1 MSPMDQQNLPG
12 MHSATPSPLWWQKM
26 QVQVRALPVKAWL
39 VLGLFLVA
47 ALFMGLHTAFAAKD
61 SILHVK
67 VQHGFR
73 SALLSVWIDGELA
86 YSSKLTGAMK
96 KKLGLIP
103 DSVQGNLAQTIPLP
117 SGNRELRIRVET
129 PDGSV
134 QEQTVSAKFV
144 RNGERTL
151 VVIARR
157 TDFSMNWQDLPVQVA
172 ESASTLGWMARY
184 TSTLLLTA
192 AGSIISAITGYA
204 IRELPKQIGSRQA
217 ETPKA

>member
-1 MSPMDQQNLPG
+1 MDQQSLPG
-12 MHSATPSPLWWQKM
+12 MQPLVPKPLWWRKI
-26 QVQVRALPVKAWL
+26 QVQVQALPLKAWL
-39 VLGLFLVA
+39 VLILFLVA

-61 SILHVK
+61 STLHLK

-103 DSVQGNLAQTIPLP
+103 ESVQGNLAQTIPLP

-134 QEQTVSAKFV
+134 QEQTITAQFVS
-144 RNGERTL
+144 NGERTL
-151 VVIARR
+151 FVIAKR
-157 TDFSMNWQDLPVQVA
+157 TDFSMNWQDLPVPVA
-172 ESASTLGWMARY
+172 ESASVLGWMARY
-184 TSTLLLTA
+184 TGTLLITA
-192 AGSIISAITGYA
+192 AGSIISALTGYA
-204 IRELPKQIGSRQA
+204 IRELPKQLGARQA
-217 ETPKA
+217 DTPKA

>member
-1 MSPMDQQNLPG
+1 MDQQNLPG
-12 MHSATPSPLWWQKM
+12 MNSATPSPLWWQKI
-26 QVQVRALPVKAWL
+26 QVQVRALPVKAWIVL
-39 VLGLFLVA
+39 VLFLVA

-61 SILHVK
+61 STLTLK

-86 YSSKLTGAMK
+86 YSSKLTGTMK

-103 DSVQGNLAQTIPLP
+103 ESVQGNLAHTIPLP
-117 SGNRELRIRVET
+117 SGTRELRIRVET

-134 QEQTVSAKFV
+134 QEQTVSADFV
-144 RNGERTL
+144 RNGDRTL
-151 VVIARR
+151 VVIAKR
-157 TDFSMNWQDLPVQVA
+157 TDFSMNWQDVPVPVT

-192 AGSIISAITGYA
+192 AGSIISALTGYA

-217 ETPKA
+217 EAPKA

>member
-1 MSPMDQQNLPG
+1 MDQQSLPG
-12 MHSATPSPLWWQKM
+12 MQPPSPSPLLWQKI
-26 QVQVRALPVKAWL
+26 RLSARSLPLKAWI

-61 SILHVK
+61 STLHLK

-86 YSSKLTGAMK
+86 YSSKLTGVMK
-96 KKLGLIP
+96 KKLVLIP

-117 SGNRELRIRVET
+117 SGTRELRVRVET

-134 QEQTVSAKFV
+134 QEQTISAEFV

-151 VVIARR
+151 FVMARR
-157 TDFSMNWQDLPVQVA
+157 TDFSMNWQDLPVPVA

-192 AGSIISAITGYA
+192 AGSIISALTGYA
-204 IRELPKQIGSRQA
+204 IRELPKQIGARQA

>member
-1 MSPMDQQNLPG
+1 M
-12 MHSATPSPLWWQKM
+12 
-26 QVQVRALPVKAWL
+26 KAWI

-61 SILHVK
+61 STLHLK

-73 SALLSVWIDGELA
+73 SALLSVWIDGDLA
-86 YSSKLTGAMK
+86 YSSKLAGSMK

-103 DSVQGNLAQTIPLP
+103 ESVQGNLSQTIPLP

-134 QEQTVSAKFV
+134 QEQTITAQFVS
-144 RNGERTL
+144 NGERTL
-151 VVIARR
+151 FVIAKR
-157 TDFSMNWQDLPVQVA
+157 TDFSMNWQDLPVPVA
-172 ESASTLGWMARY
+172 ESASVLGWMARY
-184 TSTLLLTA
+184 TGTLLITA
-192 AGSIISAITGYA
+192 AGSIISALTGYA
-204 IRELPKQIGSRQA
+204 IRELPKQLGSRQA

>member
-1 MSPMDQQNLPG
+1 MDQQNLPG
-12 MHSATPSPLWWQKM
+12 MNSDTPSPLWWQKI
-26 QVQVRALPVKAWL
+26 QVQVRALPVKAWI

-61 SILHVK
+61 STLHLK

-73 SALLSVWIDGELA
+73 SALLSVWIDGELT
-86 YSSKLTGAMK
+86 YSSKLTGSMK

-103 DSVQGNLAQTIPLP
+103 DSVQGNLAQTISLP

-134 QEQTVSAKFV
+134 QEQTVGAEFV
-144 RNGERTL
+144 RNGERSL

>member
-1 MSPMDQQNLPG
+1 MDQQNLPG
-12 MHSATPSPLWWQKM
+12 MNSDTPSPLWRQKI
-26 QVQVRALPVKAWL
+26 QVQVRALPVKAWI
-39 VLGLFLVA
+39 VLGLFVVA

-61 SILHVK
+61 STLHLK

-86 YSSKLTGAMK
+86 YSSKLTGSMK

-103 DSVQGNLAQTIPLP
+103 DSVQGNLAQTISLP

-134 QEQTVSAKFV
+134 QEQTVGAEFV

>member
-1 MSPMDQQNLPG
+1 MDQQSLPG
-12 MHSATPSPLWWQKM
+12 MRPPTPSPLLWQKICL
-26 QVQVRALPVKAWL
+26 RARGLPLKAWI

-61 SILHVK
+61 STLHLK

-103 DSVQGNLAQTIPLP
+103 ESVQGNLSQTIPLP
-117 SGNRELRIRVET
+117 SGTRELRVRVET

-134 QEQTVSAKFV
+134 QEQTISAEFV

-151 VVIARR
+151 FVIARR
-157 TDFSMNWQDLPVQVA
+157 TDFSMNWQDLPVPVA

-192 AGSIISAITGYA
+192 AGSIISALTGYA
-204 IRELPKQIGSRQA
+204 IRELPKQIGTRQA

>member
-1 MSPMDQQNLPG
+1 MDQQNLPG
-12 MHSATPSPLWWQKM
+12 MNSDTPSHLWRQKI

-39 VLGLFLVA
+39 VLGLFVVA

-61 SILHVK
+61 STLHLK

-86 YSSKLTGAMK
+86 YSSKLTGSMK

-134 QEQTVSAKFV
+134 QEQTVGAEFV

>member
-1 MSPMDQQNLPG
+1 MQSP
-12 MHSATPSPLWWQKM
+12 SPSPLLWQKI
-26 QVQVRALPVKAWL
+26 QLRARGLPLKAWIVL
-39 VLGLFLVA
+39 VLFMVA

-61 SILHVK
+61 STLHLK

-86 YSSKLTGAMK
+86 YSSKLTGSMK

-103 DSVQGNLAQTIPLP
+103 ESVQGNLSQTIPLP
-117 SGNRELRIRVET
+117 SGTRELRVRVET

-134 QEQTVSAKFV
+134 QEQTVGADFI

-151 VVIARR
+151 LVIAKR
-157 TDFSMNWQDLPVQVA
+157 TDFSMNWQDLPVPVA
-172 ESASTLGWMARY
+172 ESTSTLGWMARY

-192 AGSIISAITGYA
+192 AGSIISALTGYA
-204 IRELPKQIGSRQA
+204 IRELPKQIGARQT

>member
-1 MSPMDQQNLPG
+1 MQSPMPK
-12 MHSATPSPLWWQKM
+12 PLWWRKI
-26 QVQVRALPVKAWL
+26 QVQVRTLPLKAWL
-39 VLGLFLVA
+39 VLALFLVA

-61 SILHVK
+61 STLHLK

-86 YSSKLTGAMK
+86 YSSKLTGTMK

-103 DSVQGNLAQTIPLP
+103 ESVQGNLAQTIPLP
-117 SGNRELRIRVET
+117 SGTRELRVRVET

-134 QEQTVSAKFV
+134 QEQTISAEFV
-144 RNGERTL
+144 RNGDRTL
-151 VVIARR
+151 FVIARR
-157 TDFSMNWQDLPVQVA
+157 TDFSMTWQDLPVPVA

-192 AGSIISAITGYA
+192 AGSIISALTGYA
-204 IRELPKQIGSRQA
+204 IRELPKQIGARQA
-217 ETPKA
+217 EHPRPRSKSQLRFR

>member
-1 MSPMDQQNLPG
+1 MDQQNLPG
-12 MHSATPSPLWWQKM
+12 MNSDTPSPLWWQKI
-26 QVQVRALPVKAWL
+26 QVQVRALPVKAWI

-47 ALFMGLHTAFAAKD
+47 ALSMGLHTAFAAKD
-61 SILHVK
+61 STLHLK

-73 SALLSVWIDGELA
+73 SALLSVWIDGELT
-86 YSSKLTGAMK
+86 YSSKLTGSMK

-103 DSVQGNLAQTIPLP
+103 DSVQGNLAQTISLP

-134 QEQTVSAKFV
+134 QEQTVGAEFV

-192 AGSIISAITGYA
+192 AGSIISAITG
-204 IRELPKQIGSRQA
+204 
-217 ETPKA
+217 

>member
-1 MSPMDQQNLPG
+1 MDQQHLPG
-12 MHSATPSPLWWQKM
+12 MNSDTPSSLWRQKI
-26 QVQVRALPVKAWL
+26 QVQVRALPVKAWI
-39 VLGLFLVA
+39 VLGLFVVA

-61 SILHVK
+61 STLHLK

-86 YSSKLTGAMK
+86 YSSKLTGSMK

-134 QEQTVSAKFV
+134 QEQTVGAEFV

>member
-1 MSPMDQQNLPG
+1 MDQQSLPG
-12 MHSATPSPLWWQKM
+12 MQLPTPSPLLWQKIRL
-26 QVQVRALPVKAWL
+26 QARGLPLKAWI

-61 SILHVK
+61 STLHLK

-86 YSSKLTGAMK
+86 YSSKLTGVMK
-96 KKLGLIP
+96 KKLVLIP
-103 DSVQGNLAQTIPLP
+103 ESVQGNLSQTIPLA
-117 SGNRELRIRVET
+117 SGTRELRVRVET

-134 QEQTVSAKFV
+134 QEQTISAEFV

-151 VVIARR
+151 FVMARR
-157 TDFSMNWQDLPVQVA
+157 TDFSMNWQDLPVPVA

-184 TSTLLLTA
+184 TSTLLITA
-192 AGSIISAITGYA
+192 AGSIISALTGYA
-204 IRELPKQIGSRQA
+204 IRELPKQIGARQT

>member
-1 MSPMDQQNLPG
+1 MDQQSLPG
-12 MHSATPSPLWWQKM
+12 MQPPMPSALLWQKIKLR
-26 QVQVRALPVKAWL
+26 VRELPLKAWI

-61 SILHVK
+61 STLHLK

-96 KKLGLIP
+96 KKLVLIP
-103 DSVQGNLAQTIPLP
+103 DSVQGNLSQTIPLP
-117 SGNRELRIRVET
+117 SGNRELRVRVET

-134 QEQTVSAKFV
+134 QEQTISAEFV

-151 VVIARR
+151 LVIARR
-157 TDFSMNWQDLPVQVA
+157 TDFSMNWQDLPVPVA

-192 AGSIISAITGYA
+192 AGSIISALTGYA
-204 IRELPKQIGSRQA
+204 IRELPKQIGARQA

>member
-1 MSPMDQQNLPG
+1 MPK
-12 MHSATPSPLWWQKM
+12 PLWWRKI
-26 QVQVRALPVKAWL
+26 QVQVRTLPLKAWL
-39 VLGLFLVA
+39 VLALFLVA

-61 SILHVK
+61 STLHLK

-86 YSSKLTGAMK
+86 YSSKLTGTMK

-103 DSVQGNLAQTIPLP
+103 ESVQGNLAQTIPLP
-117 SGNRELRIRVET
+117 SGTRELRVRVET

-134 QEQTVSAKFV
+134 QEQTISAEFV

>member
-1 MSPMDQQNLPG
+1 MDQQNLPG
-12 MHSATPSPLWWQKM
+12 MNSDTPSPLWWQKI
-26 QVQVRALPVKAWL
+26 QVQVRALPVKAWI
-39 VLGLFLVA
+39 VLGLFVVA

-61 SILHVK
+61 STLHLK

-86 YSSKLTGAMK
+86 YSSKLTGSMK

-134 QEQTVSAKFV
+134 QEQTVSAEFV
-144 RNGERTL
+144 RNGDRTL
-151 VVIARR
+151 VVTARR
-157 TDFSMNWQDLPVQVA
+157 TDFSMDWGDLPVQVA

>member
-1 MSPMDQQNLPG
+1 MRPP
-12 MHSATPSPLWWQKM
+12 TPSSLLWQKICL
-26 QVQVRALPVKAWL
+26 RARGLPLKAWI

-61 SILHVK
+61 STLHLK

-73 SALLSVWIDGELA
+73 SALLSVWIDGDLA
-86 YSSKLTGAMK
+86 YSSKLTGSMK

-103 DSVQGNLAQTIPLP
+103 ESVQGNLAQTIPLP
-117 SGNRELRIRVET
+117 SGTRELRVRVET

-134 QEQTVSAKFV
+134 QEQTISAEFV

-151 VVIARR
+151 FVIARR
-157 TDFSMNWQDLPVQVA
+157 TDFSMNWQDLPVPVA
-172 ESASTLGWMARY
+172 QSASTLGWMARY

-192 AGSIISAITGYA
+192 AGSIISALTGYA
-204 IRELPKQIGSRQA
+204 IRELPKQLGARQT

>member
-1 MSPMDQQNLPG
+1 MQSPMPK
-12 MHSATPSPLWWQKM
+12 PLWWRKI
-26 QVQVRALPVKAWL
+26 QVQVRTLPLKAWL
-39 VLGLFLVA
+39 VLALFLVA

-61 SILHVK
+61 STLHLK

-73 SALLSVWIDGELA
+73 SALLSVWIDGELT
-86 YSSKLTGAMK
+86 YSSKLTGSMK

-103 DSVQGNLAQTIPLP
+103 DSVQGNLAQTISLP

-134 QEQTVSAKFV
+134 QEQTVGAEFV

-172 ESASTLGWMARY
+172 ESASTLGRMARY

>member
-1 MSPMDQQNLPG
+1 MDQQNLPG
-12 MHSATPSPLWWQKM
+12 MNSDTPSPLWWQKI
-26 QVQVRALPVKAWL
+26 QVQVRALPVKAWI

-61 SILHVK
+61 STLHLK

-73 SALLSVWIDGELA
+73 SALLSVWIDGELT
-86 YSSKLTGAMK
+86 YSSKLTGSMK

-103 DSVQGNLAQTIPLP
+103 DSVQGNLAQTISLP

-134 QEQTVSAKFV
+134 QEQTVGAEFV

>member
-1 MSPMDQQNLPG
+1 MDQQNLPG
-12 MHSATPSPLWWQKM
+12 MHSATPSPLWWQKI
-26 QVQVRALPVKAWL
+26 QVQVRALPVKAWI

-61 SILHVK
+61 STLHLK

-73 SALLSVWIDGELA
+73 SALLSVWIDGELT
-86 YSSKLTGAMK
+86 YSSKLTGSMK

-103 DSVQGNLAQTIPLP
+103 DSVQGNLAQTISLP

-134 QEQTVSAKFV
+134 QEQTVGAEFV

>member
-1 MSPMDQQNLPG
+1 MDQQSLPG
-12 MHSATPSPLWWQKM
+12 MHPPVPTPLWWQKI

-86 YSSKLTGAMK
+86 YSSKLTGSMK

-103 DSVQGNLAQTIPLP
+103 ESVQGNLAQTIPLV
-117 SGNRELRIRVET
+117 SGTRELRVRVET

-134 QEQTVSAKFV
+134 QEQTISAEFV

-151 VVIARR
+151 FVLAKR
-157 TDFSMNWQDLPVQVA
+157 TDFSMNWQDLPVPVA

-204 IRELPKQIGSRQA
+204 IRELPKQLGSRQT

>member
-1 MSPMDQQNLPG
+1 MQSPG
-12 MHSATPSPLWWQKM
+12 PSPLLWQKIRL
-26 QVQVRALPVKAWL
+26 RARGLPLKAWI

-61 SILHVK
+61 STLHLK

-73 SALLSVWIDGELA
+73 SALLSVWIDGDLA
-86 YSSKLTGAMK
+86 YSSKLTGSMK

-103 DSVQGNLAQTIPLP
+103 ESVQGNLSQTIPLP
-117 SGNRELRIRVET
+117 SGTRELRIRVET

-134 QEQTVSAKFV
+134 QEQTISADFV

-151 VVIARR
+151 FVIAKR
-157 TDFSMNWQDLPVQVA
+157 TDFSMNWQDLPVPVA
-172 ESASTLGWMARY
+172 ESASVLGWMARY
-184 TSTLLLTA
+184 TGTLLITA
-192 AGSIISAITGYA
+192 AGSIISALTGYA
-204 IRELPKQIGSRQA
+204 IRELPKQLGSRQA

>member
-1 MSPMDQQNLPG
+1 MDQQNLPG
-12 MHSATPSPLWWQKM
+12 MNSDTPSPLWWQKI
-26 QVQVRALPVKAWL
+26 QVQVRALPVKAWI

-61 SILHVK
+61 STLHLK

-73 SALLSVWIDGELA
+73 SALLSVWIDGELT
-86 YSSKLTGAMK
+86 YSSKLTGSMK

-103 DSVQGNLAQTIPLP
+103 DSVQGNLAQTISLP

-134 QEQTVSAKFV
+134 QEQTVGAEFV

-157 TDFSMNWQDLPVQVA
+157 TDISMNWQDLPVQVA

>member
-1 MSPMDQQNLPG
+1 MDQQNLPG
-12 MHSATPSPLWWQKM
+12 MNSDTPSHLWRQKI
-26 QVQVRALPVKAWL
+26 QVQVRALPVKAWI

-61 SILHVK
+61 STLHLK

-86 YSSKLTGAMK
+86 YSSKLTGSMK

-134 QEQTVSAKFV
+134 QEQTVGAEFV

>member
-1 MSPMDQQNLPG
+1 MDQQSLPG
-12 MHSATPSPLWWQKM
+12 MQSPMPKPLWWRKI
-26 QVQVRALPVKAWL
+26 QVQVRTLPLKAWL
-39 VLGLFLVA
+39 VLALFLVA

-61 SILHVK
+61 STLHLK

-86 YSSKLTGAMK
+86 YSSKLTGTMK

-103 DSVQGNLAQTIPLP
+103 ESVQGNLAQTIPLP
-117 SGNRELRIRVET
+117 SGTRELRVRVET

-134 QEQTVSAKFV
+134 QEQTISAEFV

-151 VVIARR
+151 FVIARR
-157 TDFSMNWQDLPVQVA
+157 TDFSMNGQDLPVPVA

-192 AGSIISAITGYA
+192 AGSIISALTGYA
-204 IRELPKQIGSRQA
+204 IRELPKQIGARQA

>member
-1 MSPMDQQNLPG
+1 MDQQNLPG
-12 MHSATPSPLWWQKM
+12 MNSDTPSSLWRQKI
-26 QVQVRALPVKAWL
+26 QVQVRALPVKAWI

-61 SILHVK
+61 STLHLK

-86 YSSKLTGAMK
+86 YSSKLTGSMK

-134 QEQTVSAKFV
+134 QEQTVGAEFV